1 MTQAPRPAPMHV
13 PILTEVIEVPDLVD
27 SLLPLPMQTPQPA
40 ADPADV
46 PMPMRPAVPA
56 VPATASLPQVVR
68 ESAMASPVAP
78 LAIDEALLTQRVLA
92 EVQRQIDGMLEFRL
106 REAMAPILA
115 RSAEALVRELRQEL
129 ARTMSDVVTRSVA
142 QELARQRPRG

>member
-40 ADPADV
+40 ADPTVA
-46 PMPMRPAVPA
+46 PAAAPLMRPAVPA
-56 VPATASLPQVVR
+56 MPAPTAAP
-68 ESAMASPVAP
+68 APV
-78 LAIDEALLTQRVLA
+78 AIDEALLTQRVLA